1 MRSLRRLAP
10 VLAAGALALVVA
22 APAVG
27 ITWSAPVR
35 VTPVR
40 GSELSA
46 LHELAAGG
54 GRLHLAYA
62 RLGPETRDDTVVYQR
77 SSNGGV
83 TWSRATE
90 LFGSTSAE
98 RIVTP
103 NLAVAA
109 AKDQVVVAWR
119 TRGTQGTSLWIRRS
133 TDGGSTWKARQ
144 RLFQADGQR
153 TLGTPAVSLVG
164 DTLVVATTNR
174 ATGNV
179 LLRRSADGGASFGPS
194 RVMGRTHLSIDCQE
208 PVIDALVG
216 LGASGDTVHL
226 AWSDAKAGSCIASE
240 LEVRTSRDDGVT
252 WKQARVASTQRTYGW
267 PELAVRGDTLLI
279 TLQRPD
285 GALVI
290 TRSTDGGRTFDDIV
304 MKPSGDRALGAADV
318 LLPSKDTAWLVYADV
333 AYRGNDIA
341 SSRVRIKTST
351 NGGRTWGTASDVL
364 GSAAKLRQAVNVAAY
379 AAKPVVVLSAGPTN
393 GSTAD
398 IVAVHQQ

>member
-10 VLAAGALALVVA
+10 VLVAGALALVVA
-22 APAVG
+22 VPALG

-35 VTPVR
+35 VTAQR
-40 GSELSA
+40 GSELAA

-62 RLGPETRDDTVVYQR
+62 RLGPDTRDDQVIYQR
-77 SSNGGV
+77 SANGGV
-83 TWSRATE
+83 TWSRARE
-90 LFGSTSAE
+90 IFGSTSAE

-109 AKDQVVVAWR
+109 AKDTVIVAWR
-119 TRGTQGTSLWIRRS
+119 TRGEHGTSLWIRRS

-164 DTLVVATTNR
+164 GTLVVATTNR

-179 LLRRSADGGASFGPS
+179 LLRRSGDGGRSFGS
-194 RVMGRTHLSIDCQE
+194 VRVMGRTHLSIDCQE

-216 LGASGDTVHL
+216 LAASDDTIHL
-226 AWSDAKAGSCIASE
+226 AWSDAKAGSCISTE
-240 LEVRTSRDDGVT
+240 LQVRTSRDDGVT
-252 WKQARVASTQRTYGW
+252 WKPARLASEQHTYGW
-267 PELAVRGDTLLI
+267 PEPTARGATLLI

-285 GALVI
+285 GAIVVV
-290 TRSTDGGRTFDDIV
+290 RSTDTGRTFRETV
-304 MKPSGDRALGAADV
+304 MKPTGDQALGAADI
-318 LLPSKDTAWLVYADV
+318 LLPFGSTAWLVYADV
-333 AYRGNDIA
+333 AYRGNAIA

-351 NGGRTWGTASDVL
+351 NGGRTWSTASNVVD
-364 GSAAKLRQAVNVAAY
+364 SAAKLRQAVNVAA
-379 AAKPVVVLSAGPTN
+379 AAGKPVVVFSTGKTD
-393 GSTAD
+393 GSSAD
-398 IVAVHQQ
+398 IVAVHPR